1 MGDGGGKRGPTRRW
15 LLAQTTAVAGA
26 GALSGALGGCGN
38 ILPVAPPSNLY
49 TLTPKSTF
57 RPDLPTV
64 AWQLVVEEPLAAG
77 GLDTNR
83 IAIQPTAL
91 ELKYYAEARWTERA
105 PRMVQTLLV
114 ESFENTGRIVAVGRQ
129 AVGLRSDYNLKS
141 ELREFQAE
149 MADETKTPKV
159 RVRLN
164 AKLVRQPRQEIIA
177 SDNFEQLMACK
188 SGAIVDVV
196 AAFDEALGKVLRRVV
211 EWTLTTPGA
220 ITG

>member
-1 MGDGGGKRGPTRRW
+1 MGDAGERRGPTRRR
-15 LLAQTTAVAGA
+15 LLAQVAALAGA
-26 GALSGALGGCGN
+26 GAAGGCGN

-49 TLTPKSTF
+49 TLSPKNTF

-64 AWQLVVEEPLAAG
+64 PWQLVVEEPLAAG

-83 IAIQPTAL
+83 IAIQPTPL

-149 MADETKTPKV
+149 MPDATRPPRV

-177 SDNFEQLMACK
+177 SDNFEHLQPCTT
-188 SGAIVDVV
+188 GAIVDVV
-196 AAFDEALGKVLRRVV
+196 AAFDEALGKVLRRVI
-211 EWTLTTPGA
+211 EWTLTTPGT